1 MTGRCRSR
9 TCPGCL
15 SCRMAVMRVGV
26 RITIPGSTTYLVG
39 SALLPRL
46 VFIRAVQA
54 GDVYDPT
61 GLVNPVR
68 ARWVVVPRTSVET
81 MALMEEEDGTA

>member
-1 MTGRCRSR
+1 
-9 TCPGCL
+9 
-15 SCRMAVMRVGV
+15 MRVGV

-39 SALLPRL
+39 SALLPRLTLVLFGL